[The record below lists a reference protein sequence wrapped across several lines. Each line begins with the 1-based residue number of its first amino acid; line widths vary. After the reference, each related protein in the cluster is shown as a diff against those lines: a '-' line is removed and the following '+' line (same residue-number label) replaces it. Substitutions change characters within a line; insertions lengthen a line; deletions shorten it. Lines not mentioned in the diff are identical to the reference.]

1 VQRKKIGSSTRS
13 RPASWRSCCAR
24 ALTWML
30 LTWVLASCATGTE
43 TYKAPPAAPPPPPPA
58 VPASL
63 RAPLPPLPLASDSRL
78 QTLLANQQQV
88 GEACN
93 ACRRDREDL
102 IRAVAEFEATAWAWY
117 CRALVAIEATAAG
130 CTSDGKP
137 EPDG

>member
-1 VQRKKIGSSTRS
+1 
-13 RPASWRSCCAR
+13 
-24 ALTWML
+24 
-30 LTWVLASCATGTE
+30 
-43 TYKAPPAAPPPPPPA
+43 

-78 QTLLANQQQV
+78 QTLLTNQHQV
-88 GEACN
+88 GEMCN

-117 CRALVAIEATAAG
+117 CKALQVIDATAAG
-130 CTSDGKP
+130 CTDGKR